1 MTTSNNNN
9 NSYPLPINGG
19 MGESGL
25 KKDLTYAQSGDS
37 KSYTMPLTSSGWR
50 VTVAPVVEYILEQV
64 VLESGY
70 DLTKGASLREDSRI
84 NVTSSQRLVIE
95 TLPLALSLPLP
106 PPTIENVLP
115 LFQREY
121 LLKIVDD
128 ALKTSSFCRSKSE
141 H

>member
-1 MTTSNNNN
+1 
-9 NSYPLPINGG
+9 
-19 MGESGL
+19 
-25 KKDLTYAQSGDS
+25 
-37 KSYTMPLTSSGWR
+37 MPLTSSGWR

-84 NVTSSQRLVIE
+84 DVTSSQRLVIE